1 MKKASFIVIVGLL
14 LFVSCG
20 VKKGMMAEN
29 QRPEAQTLE
38 QRVASG
44 IIVDSVRME
53 KCSGYYSLLA
63 QYDSNGQVLNRKY
76 VDADSLILTPDGH
89 YYKYKMRKIVDYGT
103 FIVRGEP
110 FHACM
115 DFNVYDKDG
124 NITAKSE
131 PNGGIV
137 ECSLPNGEGDMVIT
151 MHSHIGEIKS
161 FWIRRFLDRGGELHY
176 RLIFVKDISIPGC
189 WKVLTNS
196 NVVIWI

>member
-103 FIVRGEP
+103 FIVRG
-110 FHACM
+110 
-115 DFNVYDKDG
+115 
-124 NITAKSE
+124 
-131 PNGGIV
+131 
-137 ECSLPNGEGDMVIT
+137 
-151 MHSHIGEIKS
+151 
-161 FWIRRFLDRGGELHY
+161 
-176 RLIFVKDISIPGC
+176 
-189 WKVLTNS
+189 
-196 NVVIWI
+196 